1 MIVKN
6 SSTPLKSLYV
16 IGGRVLYVLR
26 ASDFGFMSPLAL
38 FEKYKENFEGVSFA
52 YICYALD
59 WLYLTGCV
67 ELTEQGDIS
76 LCN

>member
-16 IGGRVLYVLR
+16 VGGRILYVLR
-26 ASDFGFMSPLAL
+26 DSEFGFMSPLAL
-38 FEKYKENFEGVSFA
+38 YERYKENFEGVSFA

-59 WLYLTGCV
+59 WLYITGCV